1 MKPVGYQ
8 WMPSAV
14 NSGRLPFD
22 GVLAIPNVVHCEK
35 PAYNPLNPSG
45 FRKNLDEHAGMSFYR
60 NRISFREAELSTHV
74 KQPARKY
81 PFSCPYCGQGYMRR
95 LCLVKHIDRLHE
107 NGGTSGNVKP
117 GLMAKTPQVPV
128 SSAFPILS
136 TADPSPLR
144 PVVRVTV
151 PTSSSSFPLCK
162 DDHKDKTPDANTSH
176 VANSNAALLPPLNG
190 HVHHNRALTVSLPNE
205 VSIPAGCLVEL
216 VEVKTVNGMK
226 ELKLRLISKEE
237 NESVIKDTRTT
248 ASYDTTQEKQSSF
261 TLSSAN
267 MAKSVS
273 FETRAITRTLN
284 EASTQSVERTSA
296 VLPVRHQPNQTNNNK
311 GGLKRSSPSTIN
323 LDCPQVPPNK
333 VPRSLSPLQR
343 NSGIKV
349 SQRDTVNHGTP
360 TSIVVPTVVVN
371 RSTDSQSQQNLD
383 TCVSQSAVEERRN
396 QLHEQAS
403 TTLPRRLSGNKS
415 IPRDMPVRM
424 DSRSSHLKGNGTSSS
439 ICPPAPRQRRTS
451 PVLVHRDSPVNQR
464 FLLPKILNA
473 HASFQTSVLYDATKP
488 KKSIQKR
495 EVKSDEKEQELVAKD
510 VKSFPVISSVFSL
523 SQQPGDG
530 QGPHQPLVM
539 ALRGIVMNEGESPAS
554 TKEDHVASNDSRGQ
568 GKEMPLPDNS
578 AEVDSKPETTDLG
591 LLSTNTACESV
602 KIEESHKATQ
612 YDPPSNHSC
621 VKTEKDDPG
630 ATGIDK
636 CAPTPDSKPLKDAEC
651 VSNTVTNDISS
662 AKAEPKV
669 EANGLNCVSVSSK
682 FLTVSLKR
690 VQVGIKHN
698 KGQSL
703 EASKPKQQ
711 VGMDSLDK
719 CAVLHLLPL
728 NIDQMVK
735 RPGPNQPVVVL
746 NHPKPRASVHGA
758 GADASAHTGTSE
770 AVPKCQILKMRLSK
784 VMGQKYEVK
793 GCTVGVSQ

>member
-1 MKPVGYQ
+1 M
-8 WMPSAV
+8 
-14 NSGRLPFD
+14 NSGLLPFD

-35 PAYNPLNPSG
+35 PAYNPLNASG
-45 FRKNLDEHAGMSFYR
+45 FRKNLDEHTGMSFYR
-60 NRISFREAELSTHV
+60 NRFSFKQGELHAHV

-117 GLMAKTPQVPV
+117 ALMAKTPQVPV
-128 SSAFPILS
+128 SSALPTLS
-136 TADPSPLR
+136 TADPLPLR

-151 PTSSSSFPLCK
+151 PTSTSSFQLCK
-162 DDHKDKTPDANTSH
+162 DDHKAKTLDANTSH
-176 VANSNAALLPPLNG
+176 VATSNAALLPPLNG
-190 HVHHNRALTVSLPNE
+190 HVQHNRALTVSLPNE

-248 ASYDTTQEKQSSF
+248 SSYDMTQEKQSTC
-261 TLSSAN
+261 TLPPAN

-273 FETRAITRTLN
+273 FETHAINRTLN
-284 EASTQSVERTSA
+284 ETSTQSVEHPAA

-311 GGLKRSSPSTIN
+311 VGLKRSSSGTIN
-323 LDCPQVPPNK
+323 LDCPNVPPNK
-333 VPRSLSPLQR
+333 LPRSLSPLQR

-360 TSIVVPTVVVN
+360 TSMMVPTVVVN
-371 RSTDSQSQQNLD
+371 RSTDSQSLQNLD
-383 TCVSQSAVEERRN
+383 TCVPQSSVEERRN
-396 QLHEQAS
+396 QLQEQAS
-403 TTLPRRLSGNKS
+403 AILPRRLSGNKG
-415 IPRDMPVRM
+415 IPRDMPIRLEA
-424 DSRSSHLKGNGTSSS
+424 RNSHLKGNGTLSS
-439 ICPPAPRQRRTS
+439 ICPPAAQQRRTS
-451 PVLVHRDSPVNQR
+451 PVLVRRDNPINQR
-464 FLLPKILNA
+464 FLLPKILNGP
-473 HASFQTSVLYDATKP
+473 ASFQTSVLSDCTKP

-495 EVKSDEKEQELVAKD
+495 GVKSDEKERALVAKD

-523 SQQPGDG
+523 SQQPGDV

-539 ALRGIVMNEGESPAS
+539 ALRGIVMDKGESPAS
-554 TKEDHVASNDSRGQ
+554 TTEDHVASNDSRGQ
-568 GKEMPLPDNS
+568 GKEKPLAENS
-578 AEVDSKPETTDLG
+578 AEVDSKPEATDLG

-602 KIEESHKATQ
+602 KIEDSHKATQ

-630 ATGIDK
+630 ATGMDK
-636 CAPTPDSKPLKDAEC
+636 CAPTPDSKPVKDTEC
-651 VSNTVTNDISS
+651 VSNAVANVISS
-662 AKAEPKV
+662 PKVEPKV
-669 EANGLNCVSVSSK
+669 EGNGLNGVSISSK

-690 VQVGIKHN
+690 VQVGRKYN
-698 KGQSL
+698 TVQSL
-703 EASKPKQQ
+703 KAPKPKQQ
-711 VGMDSLDK
+711 ICLDGLDK
-719 CAVLHLLPL
+719 CAILRLLPL
-728 NIDQMVK
+728 NRDQMVK
-735 RPGPNQPVVVL
+735 QPGPNQPVVVL
-746 NHPKPRASVHGA
+746 NHPKPRASAHGA
-758 GADASAHTGTSE
+758 GADASALTGTSE
-770 AVPKCQILKMRLSK
+770 EVPKCQILKMRLSK